1 MPAPFLLG
9 LTGGIGSGKSTVS
22 ALLAERGAAVIDADA
37 ISRAAT
43 AAGGSALPAI
53 AAAFGPQLI
62 GSGGALDRAA
72 MRALAFRDASNRARL
87 EAIIHPL
94 VSQEIDRQARQAAAR
109 GSALIVFDVPLL
121 VEAGARW
128 RSRVDR
134 VLVVDCDLAT
144 QIGRVQA
151 RSQLPPDEIRRIAQ
165 AQATRGQRLAAADI
179 VLANG
184 AGVTLPALR
193 RQARALAAR
202 LGLSSRLR
210 FPETRA

>member
-43 AAGGSALPAI
+43 AADGSALGAI

-62 GSGGALDRAA
+62 GGDGALDRAA
-72 MRALAFRDASNRARL
+72 MRALVFQDAGNRARL

-94 VSQEIDRQARQAAAR
+94 VSQETDRQARQAAAQGR
-109 GSALIVFDVPLL
+109 ALIVFDVPLL

-128 RSRVDR
+128 RARVDR
-134 VLVVDCDLAT
+134 VLVIDCDLAT
-144 QIGRVQA
+144 QIQRVQA
-151 RSQLPPDEIRRIAQ
+151 RSQLPPGEIERIVQTQ
-165 AQATRGQRLAAADI
+165 APRARRLAAADI

-184 AGVTLPALR
+184 AGVTPGALR
-193 RQARALAAR
+193 QQVQALAAR
-202 LGLSSRLR
+202 LGL
-210 FPETRA
+210 